1 MHSKVH
7 SMRVCFVRPRNFPA
21 ISIFFPPCQ
30 DLLCEAAGISYQRTD
45 NVSLT
50 KRSHRAGL
58 TNYRLG
64 VFIVKGLL
72 CEIQARFTVLKIYFF
87 SFTFIAV
94 VSSQSCMVLLIRLS
108 SATNSVHS
116 HDDIKC

>member
-1 MHSKVH
+1 MHSMDH

-21 ISIFFPPCQ
+21 MSIFFPPCQ
-30 DLLCEAAGISYQRTD
+30 HLLCEAAGISYQRTD

-50 KRSHRAGL
+50 KRSQPAGL
-58 TNYRLG
+58 SNCRFG

-72 CEIQARFTVLKIYFF
+72 CEIQARFTVLKIDLF

-94 VSSQSCMVLLIRLS
+94 VSSQSCAVLLIGLS

-116 HDDIKC
+116 HDDIKR

>member
-21 ISIFFPPCQ
+21 MSIFFPPCQ
-30 DLLCEAAGISYQRTD
+30 HLLCEAAGISYQRTD

-50 KRSHRAGL
+50 KRSQPAGL
-58 TNYRLG
+58 SNLRLG

-72 CEIQARFTVLKIYFF
+72 CEIQARRQTSYIHTGKLHVYGTTYRTTLEERPLLQFLKIY
-87 SFTFIAV
+87 
-94 VSSQSCMVLLIRLS
+94 
-108 SATNSVHS
+108 
-116 HDDIKC
+116 

>member
-1 MHSKVH
+1 MHSMDH

-21 ISIFFPPCQ
+21 MSIFFPPCQ
-30 DLLCEAAGISYQRTD
+30 HLLCEAARISYQRTD
-45 NVSLT
+45 VSLT
-50 KRSHRAGL
+50 KRSQPAGL
-58 TNYRLG
+58 SNFRLG

-72 CEIQARFTVLKIYFF
+72 CEIQARFTVLKIDFF

-94 VSSQSCMVLLIRLS
+94 VSSQSCTVLVIALS

>member
-21 ISIFFPPCQ
+21 MSIFFPPCQ

-50 KRSHRAGL
+50 KRSQPAGL
-58 TNYRLG
+58 SNCRFIG

-72 CEIQARFTVLKIYFF
+72 CEIQARFTVLKIGFF

-94 VSSQSCMVLLIRLS
+94 VSSQSCAVFLIGVSR
-108 SATNSVHS
+108 ATNSS
-116 HDDIKC
+116 

>member
-58 TNYRLG
+58 TNCRLG

-72 CEIQARFTVLKIYFF
+72 CEMQARFTVLKIYFF

-94 VSSQSCMVLLIRLS
+94 VSSQSCTVLLIRLS